1 MAIKN
6 YINKA
11 AYDAAPK
18 SAIESQV
25 SMLESTK
32 EVIYDGVNV
41 ITQEP
46 VMGDPFFLDEGN
58 NPVFIKASTLVKA
71 NIPSAWTAVGQVK
84 FRVNANHVLLL
95 NKGVDSKKYANVLQ
109 YALTAISSTSLT
121 LKLRMRDT
129 SKTSDAQYATDIE
142 IPVTLT
148 STDFDATTVAEIT
161 AALEAK
167 ATELGDTRDWWCYLA
182 NNNNEKVESDATRI
196 VVQCDQWN
204 NYQEYNCG
212 AVGGTIAFATWGDM
226 PANSS
231 QGFRVNG
238 LASNQRIMNVT
249 RGSIYYGTNGRT
261 PDANVPL
268 NEAATIVT
276 SAAFASS
283 PYCAALRAAY
293 GTYEN
298 YIRSEYKIAYPQ
310 KLGAFSLPDG
320 ATLTKKYGPL
330 TAPTK
335 SGGTMVKF
343 PALNWPLSIGYN
355 ADGLRQG
362 DWHLWDVAEG
372 SILMDDDNLAI
383 INATRAKQGDTE
395 ISNGSY
401 RWFAQ
406 RSNVTTAWSFNG
418 NRGNLDNSNVNN
430 TYQVGAVTLYK
441 FK

>member
-1 MAIKN
+1 MAIKSF
-6 YINKA
+6 INKA

-18 SAIESQV
+18 PTIESQV

-46 VMGDPFFLDEGN
+46 VIGDSFYLDEGN
-58 NPVFIKASTLVKA
+58 HPVFIRASTLIKA
-71 NIPSAWTAVGQVK
+71 NIPSAWTYIGQVLS
-84 FRVNANHVLLL
+84 RVDAERVLLL

-109 YALTAISSTSLT
+109 YALTAITSTSLT
-121 LKLRMRDT
+121 LKLRIRDT
-129 SKTSDAQYATDIE
+129 SKTGDAQYGTAIDV
-142 IPVTLT
+142 PVTLT
-148 STDFDATTVAEIT
+148 STAFDATTVAEIT

-167 ATELGDTRDWWCYLA
+167 ATELGDTRAWWCYLA

-204 NYQEYNCG
+204 NYQEYQCG
-212 AVGGTIAFATWGDM
+212 ATGGTLTFATWGSM
-226 PANSS
+226 PENSS

-238 LASNQRIMNVT
+238 LASNQRIMNVA
-249 RGSIYYGTNGRT
+249 RGAIYYGTNGRT

-268 NEAATIVT
+268 NDAATIVT

-320 ATLTKKYGPL
+320 ATLTKTYGPL

-335 SGGTMVKF
+335 DGSTMVKF
-343 PALNWPLSIGYN
+343 PALNWPLAIGYN
-355 ADGLRQG
+355 ADGLRAG
-362 DWHLWDVAEG
+362 DWHLWDVEEG
-372 SILMDDDNLAI
+372 CILMDDANLAI
-383 INATRAKQGDTE
+383 INATRSKQGDTE
-395 ISNGSY
+395 ISNGST

-406 RSNVTTAWSFNG
+406 RYNVYDDWFFYGYNGYLGSNHVFTTN
-418 NRGNLDNSNVNN
+418 
-430 TYQVGAVTLYK
+430 QVGAVTLYK